1 MIYYQD
7 NYITIFQGHVLTE
20 LGGLPSESV
29 QMVCTSPP
37 YWGL

>member
-1 MIYYQD
+1 MLFYEDSKVKIL
-7 NYITIFQGHVLTE
+7 NGHVITE

-29 QMVCTSPP
+29 HCVVLSPP